1 MIYTQLNNWTVS
13 GAWPYTPIREKSMET
28 GHQFIG
34 VTGVIP
40 AQVPGSIY
48 QDLQNAGLIKDPYFE
63 LNSLDCEWVSNR
75 WWVYNTAFTLP
86 ETLKNQRVFLNF
98 AGINYKCRIFLN
110 GEQVATH
117 ENMYTPCRIDIS
129 AMAKFD
135 GENALQVILEHA
147 PDEMSQIGHTSLTT
161 TQKARFSY
169 KWDFCTRLVDM
180 GLWDKVT
187 VEHDLGVR
195 ITSTANHWDE
205 KTKTLIVAAEIDGAG
220 EVEGVLSFAGKEIFC
235 AKAEA
240 ENGTAMLAFPVEK
253 PELWFPNGYGTQPLY
268 DLKLT
273 LKNEQGI
280 SDEKELRVGL
290 KTVEYVRADGAID
303 SALPYCPVFNGVRI
317 YIKGVNMT
325 PLDHKMGI
333 VTKEQY
339 RHILMLAKEAHVN
352 LIRVWGGGIIEK
364 EEFYDLCDEMGLMVW
379 QEFIQ
384 SSSGVDNIPSELP
397 EFMEKLAD
405 TANWAVKT
413 RRPHASLT
421 FWSGG
426 NELMWADGTPV
437 DFTNKN
443 IAMLKGIVNR
453 LDPDRLMLPTS
464 ASGPTEWRDDEHIEN
479 NQDIHGPWKYAGIQ
493 GHYEMYNTSAI
504 QLHSEFGCDGMSN
517 PDAIRSVFAPEN
529 RTVVTMD
536 NSLVW
541 RHHGEWWDTYK
552 DRDLELFGE
561 TPDLDLYCLISQFM
575 QAEGIRYAIEANRR
589 RAFRNVGSIV
599 WQLNEPWP
607 NVSCTCMVDF
617 YGEPKLAY
625 HFYAEAEK
633 PLHVSMAYDS
643 LAWKTGETFSGRV
656 FVHDD
661 LQEGFDK
668 AKVSVKDESGKVIFE
683 KEMAKAEDFTCTVP
697 EGKAFTVTLS
707 LLKAGKTVDEN
718 RYLFLIPEENGLLN
732 REAVVKFVKGLG
744 LDKAFTL

>member
-1 MIYTQLNNWTVS
+1 MIYKELNDWTVS

-28 GHQFIG
+28 GHSFIG

-40 AQVPGSIY
+40 AQVPGSVY
-48 QDLQNAGLIKDPYFE
+48 QDLQNAGLIEDPYFE
-63 LNSLDCEWVSNR
+63 LNSLNCEWVSNR
-75 WWVYNTAFTLP
+75 WWVYNTTFTLP
-86 ETLKNQRVFLNF
+86 QELMGQRVFLLF
-98 AGINYKCRIFLN
+98 MGINYKCRIFVN
-110 GEQVATH
+110 GVQVATH
-117 ENMYTPCRIDIS
+117 ENMYTPCRIDLTELAS
-129 AMAKFD
+129 FEK
-135 GENALQVILEHA
+135 ENALQVILEHA
-147 PDEMSQIGHTSLTT
+147 PDEMSQIGHTSMTT

-180 GLWDKVT
+180 GLWDKVLI
-187 VEHDLGVR
+187 EHDLGVR
-195 ITSTANHWDE
+195 ITATGYHWDE
-205 KTKTLIVAAEIDGAG
+205 KTKTLTVNVETDGAG
-220 EVEGVLSFAGKEIFC
+220 ETEGKLAFEGKEIACETASAVNGAVTLNFHI
-235 AKAEA
+235 EA
-240 ENGTAMLAFPVEK
+240 PK
-253 PELWFPNGYGTQPLY
+253 LWFPNGYGAQPLY
-268 DLKLT
+268 DLALT
-273 LKNEQGI
+273 LKNEKGV
-280 SDEKELRVGL
+280 SDEKSLRIGL
-290 KTVEYVRADGAID
+290 KTVEYVRADGAIE
-303 SALPYCPVFNGVRI
+303 SALPYSPVVNGVRV

-333 VTKEQY
+333 VMKEQY
-339 RHILMLAKEAHVN
+339 RHILALAKEAHVN

-397 EFMEKLAD
+397 EFMEKLRD
-405 TANWAVKT
+405 TANWAVAE
-413 RRPHASLT
+413 RRNHVALT

-437 DFTNKN
+437 DFTNAN

-479 NQDIHGPWKYAGIQ
+479 NQDIHGPWKYAGVK
-493 GHYEMYNTSAI
+493 GHYEMYNTSTI

-517 PDAIRSVFAPEN
+517 PDAVRSVLRPEN
-529 RTVVTMD
+529 QSVVTMD
-536 NSLVW
+536 RSLVW

-561 TPDLDLYCLISQFM
+561 TPVLDLYCLLSQFM

-589 RAFRNVGSIV
+589 RAFQNVGSIV

-617 YGEPKLAY
+617 YGVPKLAY
-625 HFYAEAEK
+625 HLYAEAEK
-633 PLHVSMAYDS
+633 PLHISMAYDS
-643 LAWKTGETFSGRV
+643 LVWKAGETFRGRA

-661 LQEGFDK
+661 LHEGFDSVK
-668 AKVSVKDESGKVIFE
+668 ACVKDENGNCILE
-683 KEMAKAEDFTCTVP
+683 KESAKPEEIAFAVP
-697 EGKAFTVTLS
+697 EGKAFTVTLTLRKDS
-707 LLKAGKTVDEN
+707 EIVDEN
-718 RYLFLIPEENGLLN
+718 RYLFLIPEANGLLN
-732 REAVVKFVKGLG
+732 KEAVVRFVQELG
-744 LDKAFTL
+744 LAGAFRL